1 MKKLYLIRHAK
12 SSWDNLAIDDFQ
24 RPLNGRGIKDAP
36 RMGKRLKERSLT
48 ADLVLSSP
56 AKRALDTCLIITKIL
71 GFSKEKINTDKR
83 LYHASEE
90 ELLRV
95 IRELKDHP
103 NDEEE
108 NVLLFGHNPGLTNFA
123 NHLLNEHIQNIPTT
137 GIVAASLSIKKWQEV
152 DWGCGK
158 LLFFDFPKSKED

>member
-90 ELLRV
+90 ELLRI
-95 IRELKDHP
+95 IRELKDHA

-123 NHLLNEHIQNIPTT
+123 NQLLNEHIQNIPTT

>member
-90 ELLRV
+90 ELLRI

-123 NHLLNEHIQNIPTT
+123 NQLLNEHIQNIPTT

-158 LLFFDFPKSKED
+158 LLFFDFPKSNED

>member
-90 ELLRV
+90 ELLRI

-123 NHLLNEHIQNIPTT
+123 NQLLNEHIQNIPTT

>member
-12 SSWDNLAIDDFQ
+12 SSWDNPDLDDFD
-24 RPLNGRGIKDAP
+24 RPLNSRGIKDAP
-36 RMGKRLKERSLT
+36 LMGKRLKENKLT
-48 ADLVLSSP
+48 PYIIVTSP
-56 AKRALDTCLIITKIL
+56 AIRALDTCLIITKFL
-71 GFSKEKINTDKR
+71 GFPKEKISIDKR

-123 NHLLNEHIQNIPTT
+123 NQLLNEHIKNIPTT
-137 GIVAASLSIKKWQEV
+137 GIVVSSLSIKKWQEA

-158 LLFFDFPKSKED
+158 LLFFAFPKSKED

>member
-56 AKRALDTCLIITKIL
+56 AKRVLDTCLIITKIL

-123 NHLLNEHIQNIPTT
+123 NQLLNEHIQNIPTT

>member
-56 AKRALDTCLIITKIL
+56 AKRALDTCMIITKIL

-90 ELLRV
+90 ELLRI

-108 NVLLFGHNPGLTNFA
+108 TILLFGHNPGLTNFA
-123 NHLLNEHIQNIPTT
+123 NQLLNERIQNIPTT